1 MKYKDKK
8 PEISQITQRRPELL
22 PSPEAEWIMHSR
34 GLFWEQLSVN

>member
-34 GLFWEQLSVN
+34 VLFWEQLSVN